1 MTSTD
6 VLFLT
11 LKLSITLCN
20 NICWTP
26 ELRLTE
32 KSSSRHL
39 KTPLGAQNNVKS
51 SCQISSFSGSQKFRS
66 SKNGTPLWE
75 ELLHV
80 QAPYRRPT
88 LCLLLC
94 SASVP
99 RAAER
104 FPVLVFQVP
113 SWSGVDI
120 PLSAFSFFT
129 ITLFYTN
136 NRLLCCCP
144 LNLENKNPTPQMPG
158 DARGLFLHTLTAGVT
173 QPQPRSLSLSRARTP

>member
-1 MTSTD
+1 M
-6 VLFLT
+6 
-11 LKLSITLCN
+11 
-20 NICWTP
+20 
-26 ELRLTE
+26 
-32 KSSSRHL
+32 
-39 KTPLGAQNNVKS
+39 
-51 SCQISSFSGSQKFRS
+51 
-66 SKNGTPLWE
+66 
-75 ELLHV
+75 
-80 QAPYRRPT
+80 QAPCRRPT

-158 DARGLFLHTLTAGVT
+158 DARGLFLHTLTAGVK
-173 QPQPRSLSLSRARTP
+173 QPQPRLLSLSRARTP